1 MTLQLDLV
9 RHADALPKTP
19 GGSDHERPLSA
30 LGHRQALMLAER
42 LRDRGSYPEQV
53 WCSSATRTRST
64 MAALGYDYTSVA
76 QIEPRIYECEMD
88 TLLELIAGL
97 RPVICRAMIIGHNP
111 GLQDLLAYLCG
122 PEMPDMITAAHA
134 RIQLPERPG
143 RPLRG
148 KSRLR
153 EFWAP

>member
-19 GGSDHERPLSA
+19 GGSDHDRALSA
-30 LGHRQALMLAER
+30 LGQRQALMLAER

-64 MAALGYDYTSVA
+64 LAALGYDYTSVA

-97 RPVICRAMIIGHNP
+97 RPVIARAMIVGHNP
-111 GLQDLLAYLCG
+111 GLQDLLGYLCG

-148 KSRLR
+148 KSRLL